1 MDKQEYITIRH
12 QDGNVED
19 VLVVTYLVSDDSLR
33 NYLVYSKG
41 EAQGLDNDQVIYI
54 SKIIEN
60 REILYLEEIKDDEE
74 WKDIQHLLKKI
85 ANV

>member
-1 MDKQEYITIRH
+1 MEDKEYITIRH

-19 VLVVTYLVSDDSLR
+19 VLVVTYLVSDDTLR

-41 EAQGLDNDQVIYI
+41 ESQGLDNDQVIYI

-60 REILYLEEIKDDEE
+60 RELLYLEEIKEDEE
-74 WKDIQHLLKKI
+74 WKDVQHLLKKI
-85 ANV
+85 ANA

>member
-1 MDKQEYITIRH
+1 MDKQEYITVRH

-19 VLVVTYLVSDDSLR
+19 VLVVTYLVSDDTLS

-41 EAQGLDNDQVIYI
+41 ESQGLDNDRVIYI

-60 REILYLEEIKDDEE
+60 REILYLEEIKEDEE
-74 WKDIQHLLKKI
+74 WQNVQKLLKKI

>member
-1 MDKQEYITIRH
+1 MDKQEYITVRH

-19 VLVVTYLVSDDSLR
+19 VLVVTYLVSDDTLN

-41 EAQGLDNDQVIYI
+41 ESQGLDNDQVIYI

-60 REILYLEEIKDDEE
+60 REILYLEEIKEDEE
-74 WKDIQHLLKKI
+74 WQSVQKLLKKI
-85 ANV
+85 ANA